1 MNQQVTFARLPP
13 YFVRAT
19 MPSRSWSL
27 LRWLFVL
34 VSSHVAHAQQTKL
47 PLIRATSPRVA
58 IRDGGYLDKNAW
70 TLSPKARPDVYTADR
85 TREAKWVTFYT
96 DLDSLR
102 LRVKPGSRTNFIILL
117 NGQDSCYTQV
127 ASAIPP
133 PARQRQ
139 PAVPDTIPFT
149 LTANDVIA
157 VKAVLNQQD
166 TLLLHFDTGA
176 FEVRLTREAILH
188 KTHLLADQPATQAGS
203 SPPSYNRLRPSTSLQ
218 LGTLTLQA
226 PPVRATGL
234 TARGMDGRFGYAL
247 FEGKQVAIDYDQHHL
262 LVYTHL
268 PRHAVRGYTKTK
280 LLSRRSYLCVQAAFQ
295 VGNHAY
301 PGEFLLDTGASAA
314 VIVDSSWVS
323 QQHFPRTLPLL
334 RTVVLQNPKGE
345 KMETRVVRAPAFSLG
360 PYQLAE
366 VPTNMLLRASPD
378 RLAINTLGN
387 GLLKRFN
394 LVFDLQ
400 RDILYLKP
408 NKLWGL
414 PFREHA

>member
-1 MNQQVTFARLPP
+1 MSQR
-13 YFVRAT
+13 YW
-19 MPSRSWSL
+19 SSL
-27 LRWLFVL
+27 LWLL
-34 VSSHVAHAQQTKL
+34 ISVSSYLAHAQAKL
-47 PLIRATSPRVA
+47 PLLRATSSQVA

-102 LRVKPGSRTNFIILL
+102 LRVKPGTRTNFIILL

-127 ASAIPP
+127 ASAISLPP
-133 PARQRQ
+133 KARRRRT
-139 PAVPDTIPFT
+139 AVPDTIPFT
-149 LTANDVIA
+149 LTADDVLA
-157 VKAVLNQQD
+157 VQAVLNQQD

-188 KTHLLADQPATQAGS
+188 KTHLLADQPATLAGTAA
-203 SPPSYNRLRPSTSLQ
+203 PNYNRLRPSTSLQ
-218 LGTLTLQA
+218 LGTLTLRT

-247 FEGKQVAIDYDQHHL
+247 FEGKQVAIDYDQHYL
-262 LVYTHL
+262 LVYSHL
-268 PRHAVRGYTKTK
+268 PRQAVRGYTKTK
-280 LLSRRSYLCVQAAFQ
+280 LLFRRSYMCVQAAFR
-295 VGNHAY
+295 VGDRGY

-323 QQHFPRTLPLL
+323 HQHFPQTLPLL
-334 RTVVLQNPKGE
+334 QTVVLHNPQGE

-360 PYQLAE
+360 PYHLVE

-378 RLAINTLGN
+378 RLAINNLGN
-387 GLLKRFN
+387 ELLKRFN
-394 LVFDLQ
+394 LVFDFQ

-414 PFREHA
+414 PFRGHA